1 MRAPLLSTS
10 TLDMA
15 KVGQRN
21 ERGGTA
27 RGDFRLSL
35 FFVDHLRASDGAMAE
50 AGVVAHGME
59 PVASFESVRGPW
71 EELDSSSLPAARGQN
86 MHMHDRPSSAGEGK

>member
-21 ERGGTA
+21 ERGGTV
-27 RGDFRLSL
+27 RGDFQWWL
-35 FFVDHLRASDGAMAE
+35 FFVDHLRASDGAMAK
-50 AGVVAHGME
+50 AGVVAH
-59 PVASFESVRGPW
+59 
-71 EELDSSSLPAARGQN
+71 
-86 MHMHDRPSSAGEGK
+86 

>member
-1 MRAPLLSTS
+1 
-10 TLDMA
+10 MA

-21 ERGGTA
+21 ERGGTV
-27 RGDFRLSL
+27 RGDFQWWL

-71 EELDSSSLPAARGQN
+71 EVLYKPISAARAPFRGL
-86 MHMHDRPSSAGEGK
+86 PSPILGAA

>member
-50 AGVVAHGME
+50 AGVVAH
-59 PVASFESVRGPW
+59 
-71 EELDSSSLPAARGQN
+71 
-86 MHMHDRPSSAGEGK
+86 

>member
-15 KVGQRN
+15 KVGQIN
-21 ERGGTA
+21 ERGGTV
-27 RGDFRLSL
+27 RGDFQWSL
-35 FFVDHLRASDGAMAE
+35 FFVDHLRASDRAMAE

-59 PVASFESVRGPW
+59 PVASSQT
-71 EELDSSSLPAARGQN
+71 A
-86 MHMHDRPSSAGEGK
+86 